1 VSKRIA
7 ILGST
12 GSIGCSTLDVIRH
25 LGPPYRASAL
35 GAHRQV
41 EKLAAQAK
49 EFSPG
54 AVALADDSR
63 ADDLRRLLGPGGPK
77 IFAGESGMVDLARHD
92 DVDVV
97 VAAVV
102 GAAGLPAALA
112 AVRAGKKLALANKEA
127 LVVAGSLLI
136 PEARRRGVALLP
148 VDSEHSA
155 IFQAMACGRSRD
167 VRRVI
172 LTASGG
178 PFRNAPLE
186 TIHNATPAD
195 ALNHPT
201 WRMGGK
207 ITIDSATMFNK
218 ALELIE
224 ACWLFD
230 LRPEQV
236 QIVVHP
242 ESIIHSMVEFIDGSV
257 IAQLS
262 PPDMRTPIQYA
273 LTYPERADGCSRRM
287 DWTKVQA
294 LHFEPPD
301 FERFPALKLAYQV
314 AEAGGTSGAVLN
326 AANEAAVAAFMA
338 GKIAFG
344 EICRVVELTISQHRI
359 QTSPGLDD
367 LLEADRWARQCAET
381 YIAAGVGAA
390 GVGSAGA
397 GAPLS

>member
-1 VSKRIA
+1 
-7 ILGST
+7 ST

-25 LGPPYRASAL
+25 LGPPYKASAL

-41 EKLAAQAK
+41 EKLAQQVK
-49 EFSPG
+49 EFSPA
-54 AVALADDSR
+54 AVALADESR
-63 ADDLRRLLGPGGPK
+63 ADDLHQLLGHDRPK
-77 IFAGESGMVDLARHD
+77 IFLGENGMVDLVRHD

-112 AVRAGKKLALANKEA
+112 TVRAGKKLALANKEA

-136 PEARRRGVALLP
+136 PEARRRNVPLLP

-186 TIHNATPAD
+186 SIYNATPAD

-230 LRPEQV
+230 LRPDQV
-236 QIVVHP
+236 QIVIHP

-273 LTYPERADGCSRRM
+273 LTYPDRANGCSRRM
-287 DWTKVQA
+287 DWTKAQA

-301 FERFPALKLAYQV
+301 FDRFPALKLAYQV

-326 AANEAAVAAFMA
+326 AANEVAVAAFMA
-338 GKIAFG
+338 AKIPFG

-359 QTSPGLDD
+359 QTNPGLDD

-381 YIAAGVGAA
+381 CIASGAGA
-390 GVGSAGA
+390 AGA
-397 GAPLS
+397 GAPLA